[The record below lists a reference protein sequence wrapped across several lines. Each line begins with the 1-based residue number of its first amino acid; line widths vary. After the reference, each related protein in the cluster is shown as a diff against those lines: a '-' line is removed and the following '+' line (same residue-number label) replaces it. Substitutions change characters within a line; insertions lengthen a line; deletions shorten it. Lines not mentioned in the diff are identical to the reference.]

1 MAEGLGETENREDR
15 AGLQQQRL
23 ETQQRARYPTD
34 YFVDSKRKPAYE
46 LLVMPQLQNSATG
59 I

>member
-1 MAEGLGETENREDR
+1 MAEGMGEPENREDG
-15 AGLQQQRL
+15 ADLQQQRL
-23 ETQQRARYPTD
+23 ETQQRARYPTN

-46 LLVMPQLQNSATG
+46 LLVMPPLQNSATG